1 MTAPTSSATAP
12 RPGST
17 LVPVILAG
25 GVGSRLWPLSRS
37 RYPKQCIDLQGQGL
51 SLLQAT
57 LQRCQPWP
65 ASPIIICNEEHRFL
79 IAEQARALGLTPR
92 AIVLEPEGRN
102 TAPAIALAAQL
113 VLADDPDACLLVLPS
128 DHVITDNPA
137 FEEKVALALAEA
149 QAGALVTFGIEPDAP
164 ETGYGY
170 IRAADRQSVAGIE
183 EFVEK
188 PDLARAE
195 RYLADGNYLWNS
207 GMFLFRAQ
215 TYLQELEANEPD
227 MVRLSQQA
235 VAGAEQDLTFT
246 RVAKAPFLAMKS
258 ISVDYAVME
267 HTRRGR
273 VVRFP
278 AIWNDVG
285 SWSAMWAINRPDADN
300 NVFTGDVHA
309 LDCRNTLINA
319 RSRLVT
325 AVGVDNLIIVETED
339 AVLVAP
345 PSRAQDVKKIVD
357 KLAAAGRPE
366 IDWHKE
372 VHRPWGKFHG
382 LRTGE
387 RYQVKRITVKPG
399 QKLSTQ
405 MHHHRAEHWVVVQGT
420 AKVRVGDKE
429 LLISENES
437 TYIPIGEVHSLE
449 NPGKIPLELIE
460 IQTGGYLGEDD
471 IVRYD
476 DRYGRN

>member
-1 MTAPTSSATAP
+1 M
-12 RPGST
+12 
-17 LVPVILAG
+17 LFPVVLAG

-37 RYPKQCIDLQGQGL
+37 RYPKQCIDLQGDGL
-51 SLLQAT
+51 SLLQST
-57 LQRCQPWP
+57 IKRCQPLN
-65 ASPIIICNEEHRFL
+65 AAPIVICNEEHRFL
-79 IAEQARALGLTPR
+79 IAEQLRALGVTPH

-102 TAPAIALAAQL
+102 TAPAIALAAHIAQ
-113 VLADDPDACLLVLPS
+113 AQDPDASLLVLPS
-128 DHVITDNPA
+128 DHAIANDAA
-137 FEEKVALALAEA
+137 FLELVAIAEAEA
-149 QAGALVTFGIEPDAP
+149 QAGALVTFGIEPDVP

-170 IRAADRQSVAGIE
+170 IKAAGNAPVADIA

-195 RYLADGNYLWNS
+195 AYLADGSYLWNS
-207 GMFLFRAQ
+207 GMFLFRADA
-215 TYLQELEANEPD
+215 YLAELGKSEPD
-227 MVRLSQQA
+227 IVTKSA
-235 VAGAEQDLTFT
+235 DAISGAERDLTFT
-246 RVAKAPFLAMKS
+246 RVAAEPFKSMKS

-267 HTRRGR
+267 HTRKGR

-278 AIWNDVG
+278 SIWNDVG
-285 SWSAMWAINRPDADN
+285 SWSALWVINTPDQQN
-300 NVFTGDVHA
+300 NVYSGDVHA

-339 AVLVAP
+339 AVMVTTP
-345 PSRAQDVKKIVD
+345 DRAQDVKKIVD
-357 KLAAAGRPE
+357 KLAQEGRPE

-382 LRTGE
+382 LGTGE

-420 AKVRVGDKE
+420 AKVQVGDKA

-471 IVRYD
+471 IVRFD